1 MFGAILAAVPEKT
14 NSKAK
19 WSLVFGVKIGKVD
32 KADFLIFFDKIK
44 A

>member
-1 MFGAILAAVPEKT
+1 MAVPEKT
-14 NSKAK
+14 YSKAK
-19 WSLVFGVKIGKVD
+19 RSLIFGEKIGKVD